1 MFSKSIRVVYL
12 YVVSFIFLMV
22 AIFSL
27 VNTVNRLTSLIFP
40 EPSYCVPYDREYRI
54 QDSSIC
60 PKNNNNRIIKEATTN
75 GVTFLISTGLFL
87 YHWNVIEKERGK
99 KE

>member
-1 MFSKSIRVVYL
+1 
-12 YVVSFIFLMV
+12 MV

-40 EPSYCVPYDREYRI
+40 EPSYCDYYDNCGPYDRECGMEDR
-54 QDSSIC
+54 SIC
-60 PKNNNNRIIKEATTN
+60 PKNNNNRIIKEATTS

-87 YHWNVIEKERGK
+87 YHWNVIEKERSK